1 MEKLL
6 DDNLADNRR
15 PGKETD
21 PLNVP
26 LKPDQVIEREPSRA
40 NDYASTSVA
49 ERLLLRRWLSDFF
62 KISRAKENDTR

>member
-15 PGKETD
+15 LGKETD

-26 LKPDQVIEREPSRA
+26 LKPDQVIERVPSRA

-49 ERLLLRRWLSDFF
+49 ERLLLRR
-62 KISRAKENDTR
+62 